1 MTEISEAD
9 RLVMRAV
16 LSDAIAWLDDLTL
29 PVEEQLSAHEISMGL
44 GTCERLLPDPA
55 PSRSTLS
62 EASDDPVAPHCPR
75 CGRQIDPVSGCSP
88 CEDDYTYTGDDVLR
102 PPLVPWPGWLQP

>member
-55 PSRSTLS
+55 PSWSTLS
-62 EASDDPVAPHCPR
+62 EATDAPGPGVR
-75 CGRQIDPVSGCSP
+75 EVELLFETIRGP
-88 CEDDYTYTGDDVLR
+88 R